1 MKVLKRYIPIL
12 LTALL
17 LLFASCSNEAKSPS
31 ETDSPSSEAT
41 YKIRDRGPAGGFIFY
56 DKGYY
61 SDGWRYLEV
70 APNDIGPCM
79 FGFFRDEDGTTNAMV
94 GTSNDIGKGKENT
107 EKLVAAM
114 KDAAYTTSTGS
125 ETTSEYAAKKCAD
138 YTLNGYDDW
147 FLPSRDE
154 LEMMRNNLYR
164 ERIYNQF
171 AYWSSSEESNEM
183 AILLVLYFTEF
194 TSGARNLKD
203 QYYVLPVR
211 SF

>member
-12 LTALL
+12 LTAFLL
-17 LLFASCSNEAKSPS
+17 LSASCSN
-31 ETDSPSSEAT
+31 ETDSPSSDVT
-41 YKIRDRGPAGGFIFY
+41 YNIRDRGPAGGFIFY

-70 APNDIGPCM
+70 APNEIGPCM
-79 FGFFRDEDGTTNAMV
+79 FGFYREDGTTNVMV
-94 GTSNDIGKGKENT
+94 GTSNYIGKGKENT
-107 EKLVAAM
+107 KKLDAAM

-125 ETTSEYAAKKCAD
+125 ETTSEYAAKKCVD

-154 LEMMRNNLYR
+154 LEMIRNNLYR

-183 AILLVLYFTEF
+183 AILLTHYFTTI
-194 TSGARNLKD
+194 TSGARNNKD

>member
-17 LLFASCSNEAKSPS
+17 LLSASCSN
-31 ETDSPSSEAT
+31 ETDSPSSDVT
-41 YKIRDRGPAGGFIFY
+41 YNIRDRGPAGGFIFY

-70 APNDIGPCM
+70 APNEIGPCM
-79 FGFFRDEDGTTNAMV
+79 FGFYREDGTTNAIV
-94 GTSNDIGKGKENT
+94 GTSEAIGKGKENT
-107 EKLVAAM
+107 KKLVAVM
-114 KDAAYTTSTGS
+114 KDAAYTTSKGS
-125 ETTSEYAAKKCAD
+125 GTTSEYAAKKCED
-138 YTLNGYDDW
+138 YTLNGYDEW
-147 FLPSRDE
+147 FLPSREE
-154 LEMMRNNLYR
+154 LEMIRNNLYR

-183 AILLVLYFTEF
+183 AILLTHYFSEF
-194 TSGARNLKD
+194 ALGVRNS
-203 QYYVLPVR
+203 QSYVLPVR